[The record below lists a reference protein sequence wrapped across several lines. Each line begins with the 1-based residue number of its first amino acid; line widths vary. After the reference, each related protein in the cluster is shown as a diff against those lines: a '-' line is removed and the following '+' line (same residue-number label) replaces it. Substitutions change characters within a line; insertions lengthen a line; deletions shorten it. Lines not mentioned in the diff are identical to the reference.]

1 MVKPLSGND
10 IMKFMNND
18 ATIILYDNLRNYKN
32 INDVFLK
39 SSNVFILYPITSNFG
54 HWVLLLKRNNNYI
67 EFFDSYGIFTD
78 EEYKH
83 GARIKNKYL
92 SSLLIKSNPD
102 IKLYYNEI
110 QYQKWNTNYCGYHC
124 VVRALNKD
132 KTLKQYQT
140 ILNNESNPDNFVYSL
155 LD

>member
-1 MVKPLSGND
+1 MNIKPLSDED
-10 IMKFMNND
+10 INKYMNND
-18 ATIILYDNLRNYKN
+18 STIILYKD
-32 INDVFLK
+32 INDLFIN

-54 HWVLLLKRNNNYI
+54 HWVLLLKRNDNYI

-83 GARIKNKYL
+83 GAHIKKKYL
-92 SSLLIKSNPD
+92 SSLLIKSNPN
-102 IKLYYNEI
+102 IKLFYNEI

-124 VVRALNKD
+124 VVRALNKN

-140 ILNNESNPDNFVYSL
+140 VLNNEPDPDNYVYSL
-155 LD
+155 LN